1 MLTDDEERELRQEL
15 LKMDVNLRRKQVDWE
30 TPRNIAILAGAL
42 AALFGAAGG
51 FIGYKIGQTPAPP
64 PIIIQLPPQ
73 GK

>member
-51 FIGYKIGQTPAPP
+51 FRSEWPIRGEKGYLRHMRAA
-64 PIIIQLPPQ
+64 
-73 GK
+73 